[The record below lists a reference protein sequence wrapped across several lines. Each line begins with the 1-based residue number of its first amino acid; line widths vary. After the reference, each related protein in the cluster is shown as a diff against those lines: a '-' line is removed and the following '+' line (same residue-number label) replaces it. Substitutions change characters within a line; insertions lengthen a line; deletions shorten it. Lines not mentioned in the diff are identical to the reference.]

1 MQLVA
6 GKKNYFLWSEVENG
20 REPES
25 MNEEGDHEW
34 GGDDGPSHPATIQ
47 LTRTHIKVFLDFFQ
61 IWPISRNTN
70 WKAWKSRPI
79 YSRLLL
85 PQVCGAVNTT
95 PYLEGMLYMGIWYEA
110 VSQPASLSADKAG
123 CPLSHDERQVKLIRL
138 SQWASRFE
146 VIKGNDCKLSWQ
158 DWSNENLLG
167 SCYQVAFKDD

>member
-1 MQLVA
+1 MRRRQRS
-6 GKKNYFLWSEVENG
+6 KPN
-20 REPES
+20 
-25 MNEEGDHEW
+25 
-34 GGDDGPSHPATIQ
+34 SHHLAYQNSYLGALGFFPN
-47 LTRTHIKVFLDFFQ
+47 LTYV
-61 IWPISRNTN
+61 SRNTT
-70 WKAWKSRPI
+70 WKAWKSQSTYMP
-79 YSRLLL
+79 LLL

-123 CPLSHDERQVKLIRL
+123 CPLSHDKRQVKLIRL